1 MNESRRQRRV
11 SSLIKEEL
19 SRLFIDLIQDSSSG
33 LITIT
38 RVEMSKDL
46 KTAYVYLSLFGFEDN
61 DKVLEFLERK
71 KGFLRKS
78 VASRTE
84 LKYNPMLIFSLDRIY
99 EYEEKIDKIIKN
111 LRENEKRTP
120 RSDKQKDS

>member
-61 DKVLEFLERK
+61 DKVLEFLERR

>member
-1 MNESRRQRRV
+1 MSESRRQKRV

-61 DKVLEFLERK
+61 DKVLEFLERR

-120 RSDKQKDS
+120 GSDKQKDS

>member
-1 MNESRRQRRV
+1 MSESRRQKRV

-46 KTAYVYLSLFGFEDN
+46 RTAYVYLSLFGFEDN
-61 DKVLEFLERK
+61 DKVLEFLERR

-84 LKYNPMLIFSLDRIY
+84 LKYNPMLIFSLDRMY
-99 EYEEKIDKIIKN
+99 EYEEKIDKIIEN